1 MGRSALHGSGP
12 AGSRPEVSAKPS
24 SGGRGRSTAIFALW
38 TGVSRIAGLL
48 REVIAAAIF
57 GTTGAINAF
66 VIAFAV
72 PNLLRSLV
80 ADSALSA
87 AFLPV
92 FTELEEQGR
101 EKEARRLAGALV
113 GVISVGLGL
122 ISLLA
127 VVTAPWVMPLFAP
140 GLSPELVDETV
151 RLSQI
156 MFPIVVLL
164 GLTGLAAAVLQ
175 AGDRFGPTA
184 FVPVLW
190 NIVIIVLLVAATPFV
205 SDDQQI
211 TVYAVAI
218 LLGTLAQLLYLLPS
232 LRGLGPFPIS
242 LGLRNRHVKRVLIL
256 MLPVTVGL
264 GLINVNLVVDG
275 IFATLVSDDAPR
287 AIDAAFRLY
296 LLPQGIFSVAI
307 ATVLFPTI
315 SRLAARDDLDGLR
328 GTLADGV
335 RQIFFML
342 LPASAFLLVLGEPA
356 VRLVYERGAFD
367 AASTA
372 LTSSALLYFAIGLAF
387 NGASLLV
394 IRAFF
399 SMQMPTV
406 ATKVAAVGVVLNI
419 ALDALFYRPLG
430 VGGIPLAT
438 SISSIVTFGLLVWL
452 LERELGGLHR
462 AWILDGVA
470 RSAVASGV
478 SILFAW
484 AVWHTLDGALG
495 RSLGAQ
501 LVSMSLALAA
511 AGAGHL
517 AAAQAFEMH
526 ELRALAALRRSSG

>member
-1 MGRSALHGSGP
+1 M
-12 AGSRPEVSAKPS
+12 SAKAAA
-24 SGGRGRSTAIFALW
+24 GGRGRSTAIFALW
-38 TGVSRIAGLL
+38 TGVSRVAGLL
-48 REVIAAAIF
+48 REIIAAAIF
-57 GTTGAINAF
+57 GTQGAINAF

-101 EKEARRLAGALV
+101 EREARRLAGALV
-113 GVISVGLGL
+113 GVIAVGLGL
-122 ISLLA
+122 ISLAA
-127 VVTAPWVMPLFAP
+127 VLTAPWVMPLFAP

-164 GLTGLAAAVLQ
+164 GLTGLVSAILQ

-190 NIVIIVLLVAATPFV
+190 NMVIIVLLVAATPFV
-205 SDDQQI
+205 TDAEQI

-218 LLGTLAQLLYLLPS
+218 LVGTLAQLLYLLPS

-242 LGLRNRHVKRVLIL
+242 LGLGNGHVRRVLML
-256 MLPVTVGL
+256 MLPVTLGL

-315 SRLAARDDLDGLR
+315 SRLAARDDHEGMR
-328 GTLADGV
+328 STLADGV

-342 LPASAFLLVLGEPA
+342 LPASAFLLVLGEPV
-356 VRLVYERGAFD
+356 VRLVFERGAFD
-367 AASTA
+367 ALSTS
-372 LTSSALLYFAIGLAF
+372 LTASALLYFSIGLAF

-394 IRAFF
+394 LRAFF
-399 SMQMPTV
+399 SMQMPMV
-406 ATKVAAVGVVLNI
+406 ATKVAAVGVVLNL
-419 ALDALFYRPLG
+419 ALNAALYQPLG
-430 VGGIPLAT
+430 VGGIPLST
-438 SISSIVTFGLLVWL
+438 SISSIITFLMLVWL

-470 RSAVASGV
+470 RSLVASGV
-478 SILFAW
+478 SVLFAW
-484 AVWHTLDGALG
+484 TVWSTIDGALG
-495 RSLGAQ
+495 RGPAAQ
-501 LVSMSLALAA
+501 LLAMGAALAA
-511 AGAGHL
+511 SAAGYL
-517 AAAQAFEMH
+517 AAAHAFEMR
-526 ELRALAALRRSSG
+526 ELQVLSRLRRPLQ